1 MWHVGDQLGSQIN
14 ALPAV
19 RIFSWVVGSYSKWI
33 LELFCFFFSD
43 TSADISKLNIST
55 LCNAEIMKWAKTAVD
70 NFTLRRQKLWYRKIE

>member
-1 MWHVGDQLGSQIN
+1 MWHVGDQLGSQIY

-33 LELFCFFFSD
+33 LELFCFSD

-55 LCNAEIMKWAKTAVD
+55 LYNAEIMKCAKTAVA
-70 NFTLRRQKLWYRKIE
+70 NFTLKRQKLWYRRIE